1 MAGKKPVL
9 GLMSRLF
16 ARHGRKHD
24 GPKRGGLTPGR
35 LILFSLGIA
44 VLVAIMLR
52 AGAGSVARS
61 LASLGFTGLLL
72 IVLLHLPVVVAMAI
86 AWRGVAG
93 DLAGGSRLKFLWAR
107 LVRDAACEVLPFS
120 QLGGFLLGLSA
131 LGLRASEAV
140 RGAISVGVDLVIEL
154 AAKLP
159 YLLAGLLVVVA
170 LAPGSKLLR
179 PVLLVLALTA
189 AAVCVPFLARR
200 RMWRFLDAAV
210 RAILH
215 RWEAAGTLF
224 DSSMRQAELE
234 VMLEQSLGRRS
245 RVLGGFLLHLACWFA
260 GAAEVWVVF
269 TLLGKPIGAFQALAI
284 DSIMCGFRTFAFMIP
299 AAAGVQEASYVLAGA
314 AFGIPANTAVAASLA
329 RRARDLLL
337 GGATLAIYAARHAH
351 RAHGA
356 IRGGTPRE
364 RSRTERGE
372 STLSES

>member
-1 MAGKKPVL
+1 MARKQPVL
-9 GLMSRLF
+9 GLMPRLS
-16 ARHGRKHD
+16 ACD
-24 GPKRGGLTPGR
+24 GQESDRPKRGGLTPVR
-35 LILFSLGIA
+35 LVLFSLGIA
-44 VLVAIMLR
+44 VLVAIMIR

-61 LASLGFTGLLL
+61 LVSLGFTGLLL
-72 IVLLHLPVVVAMAI
+72 IVLLHVPVVVAMAS

-93 DLAGGSRLKFLWAR
+93 DLAGGSRLRFLWAR

-131 LGLRASEAV
+131 LGLRGTEAV

-159 YLLAGLLVVVA
+159 YLLSGLLVVLA
-170 LAPGSKLLR
+170 LAPGSNLLR
-179 PVLLVLALTA
+179 PVLLVLTLTT

-200 RMWRFLDAAV
+200 RMWRVLESAV
-210 RAILH
+210 RAILC
-215 RWEAAGTLF
+215 RWEAAGALF
-224 DSSMRQAELE
+224 DSSMKQAEIE
-234 VMLEQSLGRRS
+234 TMLERSLGRRT
-245 RVLGGFLLHLACWFA
+245 RVFTGFVLHLACWFA

-269 TLLGKPIGAFQALAI
+269 ALLGKPVGALQALAI

-314 AFGIPANTAVAASLA
+314 AFGVPANAAVAASLA

-337 GGATLAIYAARHAH
+337 GGATLAVYAGIHAH

-356 IRGGTPRE
+356 IR
-364 RSRTERGE
+364 RGAASELNE
-372 STLSES
+372 SP